1 MIGHV
6 TRYIPVDPH
15 APALDALQEAADCL
29 KSGGLVAFPTETVYG
44 LGGNALDGRA
54 VQRIFEAKGRP
65 ATDPLIVHLPAA
77 EALPMVV
84 RSIPAIVFTLAEHFW
99 PGPLTLILPR
109 GEKVPFSVTAG
120 LDTVAVRVPSHP
132 VAQALLRVS
141 GLAIAAP
148 SANRFGGVSPTT
160 AGHVLRDLEGRIDMV
175 LDGGA
180 TPIGV
185 ESTVL
190 DITSS
195 VPRILRPGGVSR
207 EALEAVL
214 GRVALLER
222 KTSQEEAQ
230 ASPGLLDKHY
240 APHHARLILLE
251 IPQDQA
257 LQEAF
262 THLVSQ
268 AEQTGA
274 RVGALIAD
282 EDLPWLETRFPT
294 LARLALGS
302 LSDLGTVARNLYAGM
317 RAMDEAGVDVI
328 LVRDFGTA
336 GLGLAIR
343 DRLYRAA
350 SQIVRHAAQNGA

>member
-1 MIGHV
+1 M
-6 TRYIPVDPH
+6 TRRIFVDSH
-15 APALDALQEAADCL
+15 SPALDALLEAAECL
-29 KSGGLVAFPTETVYG
+29 RSGGLVAFPTETVYG

-65 ATDPLIVHLPAA
+65 ANDPLIVHLPSAD
-77 EALPMVV
+77 ALPMVV
-84 RSIPAIVFTLAEHFW
+84 KTIPTIVSTLAEHFW

-109 GEKVPFSVTAG
+109 GDNVPLSVTAG

-141 GLAIAAP
+141 RLAIAAP

-160 AGHVLRDLEGRIDMV
+160 AEHVLRDLEGRIEIV

-190 DITSS
+190 DITSPI
-195 VPRILRPGGVSR
+195 PRILRPGGVSR

-214 GRVALLER
+214 GQVELVER
-222 KTSQEEAQ
+222 KASREEAQ

-251 IPQDQA
+251 ISDPGELWKEFA
-257 LQEAF
+257 
-262 THLVSQ
+262 HHVSQ
-268 AEQTGA
+268 TRQKGLRA
-274 RVGALIAD
+274 GALIAD
-282 EDLPWLETRFPT
+282 EDLPYLEARFPE
-294 LARLALGS
+294 LPRLALGS
-302 LSDLGTVARNLYAGM
+302 LNDLGSIARNLYAGM
-317 RAMDEAGVDVI
+317 RAMDEAGIDVL
-328 LVRDFGTA
+328 LVRDFGTS
-336 GLGLAIR
+336 GIGLAIR

-350 SQIVRHAAQNGA
+350 SQIIRRAENGA